1 MQLRVGFEV
10 EFVYRGSSLDDLQ
23 VDLFEKLG
31 IPTEQLV
38 LFQEGEFSQP
48 NWYVANDCS
57 IALQNKDTEVD
68 AEIIAPPQ
76 TVPQLLTDLR
86 RVLQFI
92 PDHGYTTDTTAL
104 HFTVSGGNPDIE
116 RIVQT
121 CNDAR
126 WLRVWGRENNPY
138 SACALHNILGSDLYD
153 KRYSVNQHNG
163 PGVIEFKHIG
173 GDHYEKRWPLIMMA
187 LEDFLRAYTGA
198 CS

>member
-1 MQLRVGFEV
+1 MKLRVGFEA
-10 EFVYRGSSLDDLQ
+10 EFVYRGQFMDDLQ
-23 VDLFEKLG
+23 ADLLEKLG
-31 IPTEQLV
+31 IPTDHLV
-38 LFQEGEFSQP
+38 LFGEGDFDEP

-57 IALQNKDTEVD
+57 ISLADKDKECD

-121 CNDAR
+121 CNDSV

-138 SACALHNILGSDLYD
+138 SACSLHHLLESDLCD

-173 GDHYEKRWPLIMMA
+173 GPHYEKRWPLIMLA
-187 LEDFLRAYTGA
+187 LQDFLRAYTGA